1 MDATHSIGAT
11 PPSPSES
18 QPVPRRVWRGTLL
31 LVLGRFW
38 GSACTLFTLLL
49 LARHLSPENFG
60 RYTFYLAVFMVLDS
74 LADFGTGQVVVQ
86 RTAGDEAAI
95 PGVLAAARRIRFATG
110 MIGVLLVGIGAIVSK
125 EDGAGWILLASL
137 YPVTHIFELSATVF
151 RNRIAWGIP
160 VAMRAIAAGLSLA
173 FVLVLYFADERS
185 PARYLFAVAL
195 GSATA
200 NGLLHWASRKHL
212 AKTRVG
218 VVPVRELLVLAF
230 PLGIASL
237 CQQAYFYI
245 DNLFVR
251 AMLGAEPLGHY
262 NIGVRVMSYGI
273 MVAIYATQAALPWLA
288 RRFAAGDL
296 ASALARLSQPLFALA
311 GLGAGLAWPWT
322 EQLLALFGSGFDE
335 AGPSLRWLLAATAT
349 VYAGAGFMTALV
361 AAAQMRAIL
370 VIAAGAL
377 VVNVAANTVLIPR
390 MGLAGA
396 GAATLITEVSVTLGA
411 AVALA
416 RIDVNVFR
424 GARSI
429 GWIGGPVCFALAAL
443 VSSLLPIGTR

>member
-1 MDATHSIGAT
+1 LDATHSIPAPAEG
-11 PPSPSES
+11 
-18 QPVPRRVWRGTLL
+18 QPVPRRVWRGTAL

-49 LARHLSPENFG
+49 LAHHLSPEDFG
-60 RYTFYLAVFMVLDS
+60 RYTFFLAVFMVLDS
-74 LADFGTGQVVVQ
+74 LADFGTGQVAVQ
-86 RTAGDEAAI
+86 RTAGDESAI
-95 PGVLAAARRIRFATG
+95 PAVLTAARRIRFVTG
-110 MIGVLLVGIGAIVSK
+110 SIGVVLVGFGAVLSK
-125 EDGAGWILLASL
+125 EEGAGWILLASF
-137 YPVTHIFELSATVF
+137 YPLTHIFELSATVF

-160 VAMRAIAAGLSLA
+160 VAMRAIAAGLSLT
-173 FVLVLYFADERS
+173 FVLLLYVADERS

-195 GSATA
+195 GSASA

-212 AKTRVG
+212 PKSRVAA
-218 VVPVRELLVLAF
+218 VPVREILVLAL

-251 AMLGAEPLGHY
+251 AMLGPEPLGHY

-296 ASALARLSQPLFALA
+296 DVAIVKLSQPLFALA
-311 GLGAGLAWPWT
+311 GFGAGLAWPWS
-322 EQLLALFGSGFDE
+322 EQLLSLFGAGFDE

-349 VYAGAGFMTALV
+349 VYAGAGLMTALV

-377 VVNVAANTVLIPR
+377 VVNVVANMLLIPR
-390 MGLAGA
+390 MQLAGA
-396 GAATLITEVSVTLGA
+396 GAATLITEVTVTIGA
-411 AVALA
+411 AIALA
-416 RIDVNVFR
+416 RIDVNVLR
-424 GARSI
+424 GVRAI
-429 GWIGGPVCFALAAL
+429 GWLGGPVGFAVAAL
-443 VSSLLPIGTR
+443 LSSLLPIASH